1 VQTSE
6 RTNDQDEGRRG
17 RPPLLLAAATGY
29 LVNCALGLAVATR
42 ALDTSGFRWVHH
54 AVYTATATLTA
65 AAGAELVVRDRAAFA
80 RLLPVAVPLVAIPS
94 VSAHSRWHPV
104 IALSAA
110 PWYLRALRV
119 L

>member
-1 VQTSE
+1 MQTSE
-6 RTNDQDEGRRG
+6 RTDDRDDGLRG

-29 LVNCALGLAVATR
+29 LVNCALGVAVATR

-54 AVYTATATLTA
+54 AVYVATATLTA
-65 AAGAELVVRDRAAFA
+65 AAGVDLAVRDRAAFTG
-80 RLLPVAVPLVAIPS
+80 LLPVAVPLVAIPA

-110 PWYLRALRV
+110 PWYLRALRAA
-119 L
+119 